1 MRLAMIDKRAVNAIT
16 RPALVAL
23 AALALSGP
31 AFAAKG
37 DPEAGKAKAVPCKAC
52 HGESG
57 ISVSPEFP
65 KIAGQHADYLAIALK
80 HYKLGKR
87 KNPIM
92 AGQVANLSDKDML
105 DLAAYFS
112 TQPGL
117 TLKY

>member
-1 MRLAMIDKRAVNAIT
+1 MNKHTLIAI
-16 RPALVAL
+16 AC
-23 AALALSGP
+23 LALSVP

-37 DPEAGKAKAVPCKAC
+37 DADAGKKKSEPCKAC
-52 HGESG
+52 HGEIG

-65 KIAGQHADYLAIALK
+65 KIAGQHPDYINMALR

-92 AGQVANLSDKDML
+92 AGQVANLSEADMR

-112 TQPGL
+112 AQQGL
-117 TLKY
+117 AVKY